1 MSRQLSGPRGLIELG
16 PGYGSLQPDAMR
28 IRMESRRVGRVGLHA
43 LAATRLTFKPIAFGA
58 PDIVLCFFV
67 TRGVVQVDDGS
78 RRSFSAGS
86 VFFATG
92 VSRARFT
99 ITHPSTVV
107 AIVLSAAVLN
117 ASGIEPPDDHG
128 ALSADS
134 ALVAATLTLTNAFTG
149 SDVNTTEVAERHLAR
164 AIEELSVGI
173 FLQSPGFRRADEP
186 VSIDA
191 RAAALDVIEQRFVE
205 PDLSPGSVAAALN
218 VSVRHLQRAFQ
229 AGEETVSA
237 AIRDRRTRAAVDILT
252 DKHAAALSLVEV
264 AGRCGFG
271 TVGEMRRAVSAV
283 TGLSPR
289 ALRVTAAEQPFPS
302 EVPSRT

>member
-43 LAATRLTFKPIAFGA
+43 LAATRLTFEPIAFGA
-58 PDIVLCFFV
+58 PDIMLCFYV
-67 TRGVVQVDDGS
+67 TRGAVHVDTPD
-78 RRSFSAGS
+78 RRTFSAGT

-92 VSRARFT
+92 VSRARFA

-107 AIVLSAAVLN
+107 VIVLSAAVLN
-117 ASGIEPPDDHG
+117 AAGIEPPDDHG
-128 ALSADS
+128 PLSADS
-134 ALVAATLTLTNAFTG
+134 ALVAATLTLANAFTG
-149 SDVNTTEVAERHLAR
+149 SDIDTTEIAERHLAR
-164 AIEELSVGI
+164 AIEELSVGV
-173 FLQSPGFRRADEP
+173 FLQSAGFRRADEP

-191 RAAALDVIEQRFVE
+191 RAAALDVIEQRYIDPE
-205 PDLSPGSVAAALN
+205 LTPSSVATALN

-252 DKHAAALSLVEV
+252 DKHAAALSLPDV
-264 AGRCGFG
+264 AARSGFG
-271 TVGEMRRAVSAV
+271 TVGEMRRAVSTV

-289 ALRVTAAEQPFPS
+289 ALRTSAAEQPFPS